1 MNIII
6 RRHHSQRILLSTSLI
21 STNGVPMS
29 KLDWL
34 TQEIDGLKEQGL
46 YNRIRTIGSA
56 QGAWLTVDGK
66 NVLNFCSNNYLGL
79 ANHPKIVEAA
89 KEATKKYGV
98 GPAAVRSIAGTMDL
112 HVQLEQR
119 LARFK
124 GAEDVI
130 TFQSGFTANLGT
142 ISALV
147 SKEDVI
153 FSDRLNHASIIDGSR
168 LSGAKIVPYE
178 HNDPGALEDA
188 IKDHAASFRRA
199 LIITDGVFSM
209 DGDIA
214 PLPDLVEVAKK
225 YDTRSVFMVDD
236 AHGEGVLGKGGRG
249 IVDHFGLHGKVDIE
263 VGTMSKAFGVV
274 GGIVAGDKTIIEW
287 LRQRGRPFLFSSAL
301 TAPDTA
307 ACLAAVDLL
316 EESTELV
323 DRLWANAKYFKEE
336 MKKLGFDTGVSE
348 TPITPV
354 MLGEAPLAQQFSR
367 ELFEEGVFAM
377 AIGFPTVPKGKARI
391 RVMISAAHD
400 NDDLGKGLEAFAKV
414 GKKLGVI
421 S

>member
-1 MNIII
+1 
-6 RRHHSQRILLSTSLI
+6 
-21 STNGVPMS
+21 MS
-29 KLDWL
+29 AKLDWL
-34 TQEIDGLKEQGL
+34 KQEIDGLKEAGL

-56 QGAWLTVDGK
+56 QGARLVVDGK
-66 NVLNFCSNNYLGL
+66 EVLNFCSNNYLGL

-112 HVQLEQR
+112 HVELEKR
-119 LARFK
+119 LAKFK

-147 SKEDVI
+147 GKEDVI
-153 FSDRLNHASIIDGSR
+153 FSDRLNHASIIDGCR
-168 LSGAKIVPYE
+168 LSGAKIIAYD
-178 HNDPGALEDA
+178 HNDASALEAA
-188 IKDHAASFRRA
+188 IQEAAGTYRRA
-199 LIITDGVFSM
+199 LIVTDGVFSM

-214 PLPDLVEVAKK
+214 PLPALYEVAKK
-225 YDTRSVFMVDD
+225 YDILFMVDD

-263 VGTMSKAFGVV
+263 VGTMSKAFGVM

-287 LRQRGRPFLFSSAL
+287 LRQRGRPFLFSSAV
-301 TAPDTA
+301 TVPDAA

-316 EESTELV
+316 ENSTELV
-323 DRLWANAKYFKEE
+323 DRLWDNAKYFKAE

-348 TPITPV
+348 TPITPI

-367 ELFEEGVFAM
+367 ELFDEGVFAM
-377 AIGFPTVPKGKARI
+377 SIGFPTVPKGKARI
-391 RVMISAAHD
+391 RVMISASHD
-400 NDDLGKGLEAFAKV
+400 RDDLGQGLEAFAKV

>member
-1 MNIII
+1 
-6 RRHHSQRILLSTSLI
+6 
-21 STNGVPMS
+21 MS

-79 ANHPKIVEAA
+79 ANHPRIVEAA
-89 KEATKKYGV
+89 KEATQKYGV

-119 LARFK
+119 LAKFK

-147 SKEDVI
+147 GKEDVI

-168 LSGAKIVPYE
+168 LSGAKIIPYE
-178 HNDPGALEDA
+178 HNDPSALEDA
-188 IKDHAASFRRA
+188 IKDNASNFRRA
-199 LIITDGVFSM
+199 LIVTDGVFSM

-214 PLPDLVEVAKK
+214 PLPDLYEVAKK
-225 YDTRSVFMVDD
+225 YDILFMVDD
-236 AHGEGVLGKGGRG
+236 AHGEGVLGNGGRG
-249 IVDHFGLHGKVDIE
+249 IVDHFGLHGKVDVE

-274 GGIVAGDKTIIEW
+274 GGMVAGDKVIIEW
-287 LRQRGRPFLFSSAL
+287 LRQRGRPFLFSSAV
-301 TAPDTA
+301 TAPDAA

-323 DRLWANAKYFKEE
+323 DKLWANAKYFKAE

-367 ELFEEGVFAM
+367 DLFEEGVFAM
-377 AIGFPTVPKGKARI
+377 AIGFPTVAKGKARI

-400 NDDLGKGLEAFAKV
+400 NDDLGKGLDAFAKV

-421 S
+421 